1 MKLCNGK
8 TNSSNAS
15 LLMELEDDIDGEEVK
30 EDQGVGGIDQS
41 GNGDAN
47 VLFTEVAKQN
57 SK

>member
-1 MKLCNGK
+1 
-8 TNSSNAS
+8 
-15 LLMELEDDIDGEEVK
+15 MELEDDIDDEEVK